1 MAEEALD
8 ARGLVEALND
18 DEGGDGS
25 AKPLTI
31 NDLPKEIIVSV
42 LVAANDLNWVRRTI
56 PCVCKAWNE
65 LFLTKDASPL
75 HETLEVNFYE
85 EAKRASAARGGP
97 DDDLEP
103 FAYMLKHG
111 RLPHRPGVHASRII
125 SWAECRAGSVRKLR
139 LDGGYAGNFDDF
151 SPEDLGALV
160 RVVGSSLT
168 EISLG
173 SGVDRLCAEPF
184 WESLRDYVVP
194 AGRLRSFSAKGIQ
207 SDTFNS
213 RLGTLGRLA
222 GGLEEVEVCNYC
234 SRAPLPR
241 FPEFFCRH
249 TELRRLVLR
258 GHSRIISLPAE
269 ISSLKKLE
277 EITLDDCRL
286 SSLPK
291 ELGELSGLT
300 KLDLSRNETLG
311 STLPVDEA
319 FPAEL
324 GKMKSLRVLDLSFCC
339 LRAVPAFV
347 GELESLEIFYLCDN
361 DHLQIHAPLDF
372 LVEGCPRLREV
383 ILCKSRNRV
392 WDPAS
397 LERVE
402 AFKAKLCAKNPGAEV
417 LLYY

>member
-194 AGRLRSFSAKGIQ
+194 AGRLRSFVVTGIQ
-207 SDTFNS
+207 SHAFNS
-213 RLGTLGRLA
+213 I
-222 GGLEEVEVCNYC
+222 
-234 SRAPLPR
+234 
-241 FPEFFCRH
+241 
-249 TELRRLVLR
+249 TE
-258 GHSRIISLPAE
+258 IPAT

-277 EITLDDCRL
+277 EFRLTHCRL
-286 SSLPK
+286 FSLPK

-300 KLDLSRNETLG
+300 MLDLTSNPTLG
-311 STLPVDEA
+311 NPA

-324 GKMKSLRVLDLSFCC
+324 GNMKSLRELRLIHCG
-339 LRAVPAFV
+339 LRAVPAFI
-347 GELESLEIFYLCDN
+347 GELESLEIFDLCYN
-361 DHLQIHAPLDF
+361 SHLQIHAPLDF
-372 LVEGCPRLREV
+372 LVEGCPRLRKVRLYKEV
-383 ILCKSRNRV
+383 F

-397 LERVE
+397 RAHVE
-402 AFKAKLCAKNPGAEV
+402 AFEAKLCAKNPGARV
-417 LLYY
+417 FY